1 MGTATLDYDHPLPS
15 VLESNTVSLTK
26 TKADPL
32 TEGYAPAFEAFQG
45 KLLALMAQ
53 ETLLSVDIYTATA
66 RIAVL
71 DDAFDDDVDV
81 VSRLLLNECGGDKTL
96 PLYVLFFEDKRPSD
110 IKRPVLGSQLERVRG
125 WVPQL
130 KGLSNPALSALG
142 MAIEARVTQADNA
155 VKALAD
161 AKRAQKEFRTIG
173 PRKAAIDE
181 FNALRKSTYGAIAEL
196 PHKYPEKNLP
206 NNYAERFFRH
216 EEARKG
222 DKESQ
227 ASITS
232 TTIAGLILEQE
243 AKLASLKERHEDA
256 LAREDA
262 AAKAKVKE
270 EAAKIELEDAEK
282 AAQSAILKVSAL
294 KAKLKTT

>member
-1 MGTATLDYDHPLPS
+1 MAVSTLDYDTPLSS

-32 TEGYAPAFEAFQG
+32 TEAHAPAFEAFQN
-45 KLLALMAQ
+45 KLLALIMQ
-53 ETLLSVDIYTATA
+53 ETQLSVDVYIAMA
-66 RIAVL
+66 RIAVI
-71 DDAFDDDVDV
+71 DDALDDDVDV
-81 VSRLLLNECGGDKTL
+81 VSRLALNETGGNKTL

-110 IKRPVLGSQLERVRG
+110 IKRPQLGSQLERVRG
-125 WVPQL
+125 WVPLL
-130 KGLSNPALSALG
+130 KGLSSPALSALAP
-142 MAIEARVTQADNA
+142 AIEARVTKADNA
-155 VKALAD
+155 VTALKD

-222 DKESQ
+222 DKESE
-227 ASITS
+227 ASLGSTS
-232 TTIAGLILEQE
+232 IAGLILEQE
-243 AKLASLKERHEDA
+243 AKLAGLKVRHEEA
-256 LAREDA
+256 IAREDA
-262 AAKAKVKE
+262 DDKAKAKE
-270 EAAKIELEDAEK
+270 EAAKIELENAEK
-282 AAQSAILKVSAL
+282 EAQTAITKVSAL
-294 KAKLKTT
+294 KAKLKK